1 VFNFISR
8 VFGRNRRIERRV
20 QQIKSEAKLRELAR
34 QEDNARREARRLEAD
49 LKKLRVN
56 MTETI

>member
-20 QQIKSEAKLRELAR
+20 QQIKSEAELRELAR

>member
-1 VFNFISR
+1 MFNFISR

-20 QQIKSEAKLRELAR
+20 QQIKSEAELRELAR